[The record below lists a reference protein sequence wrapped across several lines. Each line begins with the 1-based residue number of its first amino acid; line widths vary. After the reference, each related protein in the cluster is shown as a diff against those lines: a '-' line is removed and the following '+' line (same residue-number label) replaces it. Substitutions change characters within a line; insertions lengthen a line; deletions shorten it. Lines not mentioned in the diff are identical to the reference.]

1 MTRKSAIYNF
11 AARLAHECSAAYAD
25 YLAGHYDR
33 AEVATNG
40 RMLTKRAMA
49 KGVRSR
55 ELFEGNGRALKALAY
70 ASDELREFW
79 ESEPLISRQRFEAD
93 WLDSQIGER
102 RLAS

>member
-11 AARLAHECSAAYAD
+11 AARLSAECSEAYD
-25 YLAGHYDR
+25 LYLAAHFER
-33 AEVATNG
+33 AEIATNG

-49 KGVRSR
+49 KQVHAS
-55 ELFEGNGRALKALAY
+55 ELFQGTGRALKALAY

-79 ESEPLISRQRFEAD
+79 EHEPLISRQHFEAD
-93 WLDSQIGER
+93 WLDSQIGQR